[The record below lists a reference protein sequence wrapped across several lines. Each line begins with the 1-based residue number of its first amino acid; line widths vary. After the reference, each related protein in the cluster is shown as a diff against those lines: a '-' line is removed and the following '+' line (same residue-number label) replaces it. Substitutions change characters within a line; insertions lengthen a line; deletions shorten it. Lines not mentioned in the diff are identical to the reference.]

1 MKCTENGTY
10 LVIRSTCKEKLCDRK
25 GKTMEKLTLT
35 SAEAAKLLRKLNDE
49 YASIAE
55 KEEKRKVFRAALGED
70 PESVRPAYDYR
81 QTQTEL
87 EETAEKIRRVK
98 HAVNLFNVSTVVPGF
113 DVTVDEM
120 LVLIPQLTRQK
131 AKLAGMRLRLP
142 KERVDERLMRGSNVI
157 DYTYLNYDPA
167 EAQSDHAAVSDRL
180 AAAQLALDRVNQT
193 VTFQV
198 EI

>member
-1 MKCTENGTY
+1 
-10 LVIRSTCKEKLCDRK
+10 
-25 GKTMEKLTLT
+25 MEKLTLT
-35 SAEAAKLLRKLNDE
+35 SAEAAKLLRKLNEE

-70 PESVRPAYDYR
+70 PESVRPDYDYR

-193 VTFQV
+193 VTVQV